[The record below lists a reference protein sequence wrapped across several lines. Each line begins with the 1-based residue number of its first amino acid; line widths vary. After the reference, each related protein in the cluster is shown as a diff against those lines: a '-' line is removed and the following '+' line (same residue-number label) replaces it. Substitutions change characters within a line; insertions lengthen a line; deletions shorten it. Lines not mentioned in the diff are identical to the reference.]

1 MELVNLEMEIKLKL
15 KLGRYNTLVRTR
27 NSEIC
32 TVPEY
37 LAISCSPLGRLTVM
51 GEIYLHSLYKSR
63 EDAM

>member
-27 NSEIC
+27 NSKIC
-32 TVPEY
+32 TVLEY

-51 GEIYLHSLYKSR
+51 GEICLHSLYKSR
-63 EDAM
+63 EDAI